1 MKQTNECNKTET
13 EQTSGY
19 QLGEEGVE
27 GHSFELRVKCHW
39 AIWENIDDW
48 DHQTRNFWKVFNKEH
63 GESGMNVETSINMH
77 YQV

>member
-27 GHSFELRVKCHW
+27 GQDKGRGLR
-39 AIWENIDDW
+39 D
-48 DHQTRNFWKVFNKEH
+48 
-63 GESGMNVETSINMH
+63 MNYYI
-77 YQV
+77 